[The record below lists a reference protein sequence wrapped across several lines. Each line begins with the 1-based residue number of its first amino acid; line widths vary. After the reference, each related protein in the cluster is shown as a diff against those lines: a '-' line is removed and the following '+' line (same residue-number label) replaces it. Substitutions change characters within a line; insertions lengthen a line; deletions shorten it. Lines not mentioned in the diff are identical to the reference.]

1 MDRDPHTAQISRRR
15 RIIINAQSESVLLKI
30 FRVLLL
36 IQIDGTWLARV
47 LKKTADNRR
56 PKTLSLVSNLTLA
69 FYVPRQQLTFSEPLC
84 RP

>member
-30 FRVLLL
+30 FRVLIL

-47 LKKTADNRR
+47 LKKPLITAGQRR
-56 PKTLSLVSNLTLA
+56 YHWSPISLWLFTCHASN
-69 FYVPRQQLTFSEPLC
+69 
-84 RP
+84 